1 MVDAPFMTEVAP
13 PILIKDGP
21 LFLGTCPDA
30 GIPPAVTP
38 VSACSIATPA
48 I

>member
-1 MVDAPFMTEVAP
+1 MVDAPFMTEVTQ
-13 PILIKDGP
+13 PILIKDGS

-30 GIPPAVTP
+30 GIPAECAA
-38 VSACSIATPA
+38 SACSIATPA